1 MRHDPFDEMSRRN
14 PIPSDQEPSAP
25 MSEATR
31 IVGARF
37 VMPGWAV
44 AVAAA
49 AVVVAIGGATL
60 LFVDRTDPTIAAAGT
75 TTSSAAESL
84 VESTV
89 ATSSPADTA
98 PLVATSNP
106 PVFDA
111 GEVVVYFIID
121 DPTATGSAQSLVP
134 VTRSLATISAEI
146 TDLPSMTLAFL
157 LAGPTNDEIESI
169 PAITS
174 AVPDG
179 TRLLGL
185 TVEDRVAT
193 VDLSAEFA
201 TGSGSFSEI
210 ARLEQL
216 VYTLTRFDDIDGIRL
231 QLDGV
236 PVEVFGGHGIE
247 LDDPVIRTEFDL
259 TLPAIMIETPPYPE
273 SNTPN
278 PNGTG
283 FGSNPLVASGTANVF
298 EASVSMALAD
308 SQGLIL
314 WEGFTTATCGTGCL
328 GDWSVS
334 IPYTVDVAQRGS
346 LIVWE
351 ESAQDGSQINI
362 REHPVWLIPAES
374 VEATP
379 TTLSPDAY
387 VCSGSFVD
395 PVLVD
400 QPGLPAP
407 NASIRSAIFEAAV
420 QCDWEALR
428 TLQAEGFMYSFGGG
442 GDAIA
447 EWQML
452 EILGEEPMR
461 FLAELLNRPYGT
473 QPGPDGSEYYA
484 WPSAFVDEWSLVAEA
499 DREALRPLYDDAD
512 FAVFSDFGG
521 YFGYRVGIIDGTWV
535 YFIAGD

>member
-1 MRHDPFDEMSRRN
+1 MKHDPLDEMRRRN
-14 PIPSDQEPSAP
+14 PVSPDQVPFAP
-25 MSEATR
+25 MGEAAR

-60 LFVDRTDPTIAAAGT
+60 LLVNRTDPTIAAAGT
-75 TTSSAAESL
+75 TTSSIAESL
-84 VESTV
+84 VEGTAGTASPEV
-89 ATSSPADTA
+89 TS
-98 PLVATSNP
+98 P
-106 PVFDA
+106 PVTAAVVPSFVDA
-111 GEVVVYFIID
+111 GEVVAYFIVD
-121 DPTATGSAQSLVP
+121 DPTATGSSQSLIP

-146 TDLPSMTLAFL
+146 TDLPSMAIAFL
-157 LAGPTNDEIESI
+157 LAGPTNAEIESV

-185 TVEDRVAT
+185 TVVDRVAT

-201 TGSGSFSEI
+201 AASGSFAEI

-216 VYTLTRFDDIDGIRL
+216 IYTLTRFDDIDGIRL

-247 LDDPVIRTEFDL
+247 LDDPVVRSQYDL
-259 TLPAIMIETPPYPE
+259 TLPAIMIETPPYPD
-273 SNTPN
+273 SGNPTPY
-278 PNGTG
+278 GIG
-283 FGSNPLVASGTANVF
+283 FGSYPLVASGTANVF
-298 EASVSMALAD
+298 EASVSVALTD
-308 SQGLIL
+308 SEGLIL

-328 GDWSVS
+328 GDWSIS

-351 ESAQDGSQINI
+351 ESAQDGSQVNI
-362 REHPVWLIPAES
+362 REHPVWLIPAEDGTAS
-374 VEATP
+374 AG
-379 TTLSPDAY
+379 DAE
-387 VCSGSFVD
+387 CSGSLVE

-407 NASIRSAIFEAAV
+407 NASTRSAIFEAAV
-420 QCDWEALR
+420 LCDWEALR
-428 TLQAEGFMYSFGGG
+428 ALQVEGFSYSFGGG
-442 GDAIA
+442 DDAIA
-447 EWQML
+447 EWQQL
-452 EILGEEPMR
+452 ESMGEEPIR
-461 FLAELLNRPYGT
+461 YLAELLNRPYAT

-484 WPSAFVDEWSLVAEA
+484 WPSAFVTEWSLVADA
-499 DREALRPLYDDAD
+499 DREALRPLYDDED
-512 FAVFSDFGG
+512 FAAFSDFGG
-521 YFGYRVGIIDGTWV
+521 YFGYRVGIIDGTWTSFV
-535 YFIAGD
+535 AGD

>member
-1 MRHDPFDEMSRRN
+1 MRHDPFDEMRRRN
-14 PIPSDQEPSAP
+14 PVPSDQAPSAP
-25 MSEATR
+25 MSEAAR

-60 LFVDRTDPTIAAAGT
+60 LFVNRTDPTIAATGT
-75 TTSSAAESL
+75 TTSSIAESL
-84 VESTV
+84 TETTV
-89 ATSSPADTA
+89 ATSASADTA
-98 PLVATSNP
+98 PLVATSIP

-121 DPTATGSAQSLVP
+121 DLTATGSAQSLVP

-179 TRLLGL
+179 TRLVGL

-231 QLDGV
+231 QLEGV
-236 PVEVFGGHGIE
+236 SVEVFGGHGIE

-273 SNTPN
+273 SGNPTPF
-278 PNGTG
+278 GTG
-283 FGSNPLVASGTANVF
+283 FGSYPLVASGTANVF
-298 EASVSMALAD
+298 EAVVSVALTD
-308 SQGLIL
+308 SEGLIL
-314 WEGFTTATCGTGCL
+314 WEGITAATCGTGCL
-328 GDWSVS
+328 GEWSVS

-362 REHPVWLIPAES
+362 REHPVWLTPAEDGTAS
-374 VEATP
+374 AGNFE
-379 TTLSPDAY
+379 
-387 VCSGSFVD
+387 CSAHLVD

-400 QPGLPAP
+400 QPGLPGQ

-428 TLQAEGFMYSFGGG
+428 ALQAEDFMYSFGGG
-442 GDAIA
+442 DDAIA

-473 QPGPDGSEYYA
+473 QPGPDGSEHYA

-499 DREALRPLYDDAD
+499 DREALRPLYDDED
-512 FAVFSDFGG
+512 FALFSDFGG